1 LVTVKKITQPQD
13 LEKAFEIR
21 EAVFVVE
28 QQVSPG
34 EEYDE
39 YENTS
44 THFLVSDADGNP
56 CGTAR
61 WRKTDKGIKLE
72 RFAVLKK
79 FRGTGV
85 GSLLVK
91 AVLEDIANSEG
102 DDAITVYMHA
112 QSYAVRFY
120 QKFGFSTQGDE
131 FEECG
136 IKHYIM
142 TL

>member
-1 LVTVKKITQPQD
+1 MVTVKKITQPQD

>member
-1 LVTVKKITQPQD
+1 MVTVKKITQPQD

-21 EAVFVVE
+21 EDVFVVE
-28 QQVSPG
+28 QQVSPE
-34 EEYDE
+34 EEYDV

-61 WRKTDKGIKLE
+61 WRRTDKGIKLE

-91 AVLEDIANSEG
+91 AVLEDIASSEA

-112 QSYAVRFY
+112 QSYAVPFY
-120 QKFGFSTQGDE
+120 QKFGFSKQGNE

-136 IKHYIM
+136 IKHYLM

>member
-1 LVTVKKITQPQD
+1 MVQVQKITQPQD
-13 LEKAFEIR
+13 LETAFKIR
-21 EAVFVVE
+21 EKVFVTE
-28 QQVSPG
+28 QQVSPE

-44 THFLVSDADGNP
+44 VHFLVSDADGNP

-61 WRKTDKGIKLE
+61 WRKTDKGVKLE

-79 FRGTGV
+79 FRRTGV

-91 AVLEDIANSEG
+91 AVLEDIAASEA
-102 DDAITVYMHA
+102 DDPITIYMHA
-112 QSYAVRFY
+112 QSYAIPFY
-120 QKFGFSTQGDE
+120 QKFGFTTQGKE

-136 IKHYIM
+136 IKHYLM